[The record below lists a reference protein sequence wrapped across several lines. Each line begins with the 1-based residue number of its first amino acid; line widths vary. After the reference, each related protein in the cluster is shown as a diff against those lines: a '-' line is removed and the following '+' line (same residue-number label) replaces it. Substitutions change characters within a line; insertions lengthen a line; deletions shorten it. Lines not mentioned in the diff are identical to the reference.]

1 MSNWIQKAKNK
12 MEKKGTTGAFTSWCT
27 DRGYG
32 GVTDKC
38 IEEGLSSK
46 NITTRKRAQ
55 FAKNVQKKKEGG
67 AVLQSI
73 LSNAGAKEGQ
83 GLRSFL
89 EDKSM
94 EVRGQFGEGKFKDAL
109 KGQFKDLKSQFKPSM
124 GQVVNVASQLLAKRA
139 ENKAG
144 KVAMADPY
152 RNNVMERKAAKR
164 RGFGTGFKAAA
175 DSKVGQALGKVPV
188 FGKVLQAGA
197 GVVGGLFGKKK
208 AEKQQEKDRKEAVK
222 QLRTSQQAQLA
233 QQAAQNAQFDT
244 AGESGYADVGASI
257 TNSYL
262 AQRRRGG
269 KYEDGGVYQGKKLP
283 GGRTEPLPGGA
294 LEFIGKKH
302 SQGGIMLDPQ
312 TEVEGGETMD
322 KVQMKKTGGTMQ
334 DYIFSDH
341 LKLGGK
347 TFATRHKE
355 MLAGGAK
362 QKDIQELAR
371 LQEKKAGRTPKVMQ
385 FGGAMQYQ
393 RMQEGGAATADQER
407 QAMADERL
415 NREGATGV
423 DASEIMVGDQVWSD
437 TNTQAE
443 SSDGL
448 FGGQTQADVSRNLER
463 NEWFNTKDPRFGP
476 GGFDA
481 TKPEH
486 VEIFQKEYNKRA
498 GEAGKPKIKEDGK
511 WGKQTTTATIPT
523 TIPEVK
529 PRSTM
534 QNPEVEKELLV
545 PPTQEQ
551 EEEVVV
557 EEGGTPPVKTNEVP
571 TLGYLGGGLQL
582 IPPMYALKNPP
593 AYVSGPGAASVQAPD
608 MPRVNY
614 NAERSANANDF
625 RGVMNAIQSNAGG
638 PAGMVNMLAALDK
651 KQAADRQIATAES
664 RANKE
669 LAGEEK
675 RMKFAASKANADL
688 GLEASMFA
696 SQIAREQIKDRR
708 EEKLGALDALSER
721 LAGMSRDRMN
731 YQATERL
738 ARAIGRDGVYDRER
752 LYEYYIGQGMD
763 EATALELAAKG
774 AQQEA
779 EAAESGEK
787 STREIKGEMRAQDRR
802 SRQATKQAR
811 KEGRRKVREARKSK
825 RGGIFSKLNKYRR
838 RK

>member
-1 MSNWIQKAKNK
+1 MSNWIRKAKNE

-38 IEEGLSSK
+38 IQEGLGSK

-55 FAKNVQKKKEGG
+55 FAKNVQKKEAGG

-83 GLRSFL
+83 GMKSFL

-94 EVRGQFGEGKFKDAL
+94 EIRGQFGEGKMKDAL

-164 RGFGTGFKAAA
+164 RGFGTGFKAAS
-175 DSKVGQALGKVPV
+175 DSQVGQALGKIPV

-208 AEKQQEKDRKEAVK
+208 AEKQQETDRKEAVK
-222 QLRTSQQAQLA
+222 QMRGAQQAQLA
-233 QQAAQNAQFDT
+233 QQASQNAQFET
-244 AGESGYADVGASI
+244 LGESGFADVGASI

-347 TFATRHKE
+347 TFAARHKE
-355 MLAGGAK
+355 MLAGGSK
-362 QKDIQELAR
+362 QKDIQELAKM
-371 LQEKKAGRTPKVMQ
+371 QEKKAGRTPKVMQ

-393 RMQEGGAATADQER
+393 RMQEGGVASRRAE
-407 QAMADERL
+407 MAEERL

-423 DASEIMVGDQVWSD
+423 DASEVMVGDQVWSD
-437 TNTQAE
+437 TNKQAE
-443 SSDGL
+443 STEGL
-448 FGGQTQADVSRNLER
+448 FGGQTQEDVSRNLAR
-463 NEWFNTKDPRFGP
+463 NEWFNTKDERFGP

-481 TKPEH
+481 TKSEH
-486 VEIFQKEYNKRA
+486 VDIFQKEYNKRA

-523 TIPEVK
+523 TIPEVN

-545 PPTQEQ
+545 PPTQE
-551 EEEVVV
+551 EEDEKIV

-571 TLGYLGGGLQL
+571 TLGFLGGGLQL

-593 AYVSGPGAASVQAPD
+593 AYISGPGAASVQAPD

-625 RGVMNAIQSNAGG
+625 RGVVNAIQSNAGG

-651 KQAADRQIATAES
+651 KQSADRQIATAES

-675 RMKFAASKANADL
+675 RMKFAASKANASL

-696 SQIAREQIKDRR
+696 SKIAREQIRDRR
-708 EEKLGALDALSER
+708 EEKLGALDSLSER

-752 LYEYYIGQGMD
+752 LYEYYIGQNMD

-774 AQQEA
+774 SQQEA
-779 EAAESGEK
+779 EAEEK
-787 STREIKGEMRAQDRR
+787 STKDIKKEMKADDKQ
-802 SRQATKQAR
+802 SRQATKEAR
-811 KEGRRKVREARKSK
+811 KAGRRNVREARKSK
-825 RGGIFSKLNKYRR
+825 RGGIFSKLNKYKR

>member
-393 RMQEGGAATADQER
+393 RMQEGGAANADQER

-557 EEGGTPPVKTNEVP
+557 EEGGTPTS
-571 TLGYLGGGLQL
+571 
-582 IPPMYALKNPP
+582 KN
-593 AYVSGPGAASVQAPD
+593 
-608 MPRVNY
+608 
-614 NAERSANANDF
+614 
-625 RGVMNAIQSNAGG
+625 
-638 PAGMVNMLAALDK
+638 
-651 KQAADRQIATAES
+651 
-664 RANKE
+664 
-669 LAGEEK
+669 
-675 RMKFAASKANADL
+675 
-688 GLEASMFA
+688 
-696 SQIAREQIKDRR
+696 
-708 EEKLGALDALSER
+708 
-721 LAGMSRDRMN
+721 
-731 YQATERL
+731 
-738 ARAIGRDGVYDRER
+738 
-752 LYEYYIGQGMD
+752 
-763 EATALELAAKG
+763 
-774 AQQEA
+774 
-779 EAAESGEK
+779 
-787 STREIKGEMRAQDRR
+787 
-802 SRQATKQAR
+802 
-811 KEGRRKVREARKSK
+811 
-825 RGGIFSKLNKYRR
+825 
-838 RK
+838 